1 MKYLELRESL
11 KKNKK
16 RWLVTGAAGFI
27 GSNIVRELLKL
38 NQEVVGLDN
47 FATGHK
53 RNLEQAIQNI
63 LPSQTKSFKFI
74 EGSIEDFVI
83 CQKAM
88 KDINHVS
95 HQAAIGSVPRS
106 IEKPIETNSANIS
119 GFLNILLAAKDQK
132 VESFTYAASSST
144 YGDSKNLPKKE
155 DTIGKPLSP
164 YALTKYVNELYADV
178 FSLSYDFH
186 CVGLRYF
193 NVFGRRQDPDGAY
206 AAVIPKWVKLMMK
219 NEPIVIYGDGS
230 TTRDFCYI
238 DNVVQANILSSNTAF
253 DKSEVFN
260 VAVGSRTSLLNLFKL
275 IKNNL
280 KKKGIKYTQ
289 DVLFAEFRKGDV
301 LHSQADINKAIENLN
316 YRPTHS
322 IEDGIKESIDWY
334 VSNV

>member
-1 MKYLELRESL
+1 MKYLELKENL
-11 KKNKK
+11 KENKK

-63 LPSQTKSFKFI
+63 SPSQTKSFKFI

-88 KDINHVS
+88 EDINHVS

-106 IEKPIETNSANIS
+106 IEKPNETNSANIS
-119 GFLNILLAAKDQK
+119 GFLNILLAAKDKK

-144 YGDSKNLPKKE
+144 YGDSKSLPKKE
-155 DTIGKPLSP
+155 YIIGKPLSP

-238 DNVVQANILSSNTAF
+238 DNVVQANILSANKAF
-253 DKSEVFN
+253 EKSEVFN
-260 VAVGSRTSLLNLFKL
+260 VAVGSRTSLLDLFKL

-280 KKKGIKYTQ
+280 ESKGIKYTQ
-289 DVLFAEFRKGDV
+289 DVLFSEFRKGDV